1 MIKSFI
7 RKIFG
12 DKNKRFLKKLNS
24 TVAKVNALKPKI
36 QSMTDDELK
45 GKTEYFRE
53 LIKNGKTLND
63 ILPEVY
69 AVVREVSR
77 RVTGKEHYDEQIYG
91 GIVLHKGM
99 ISEMKTGEGKTLVSV
114 LPVYLNALS
123 GHVHV
128 ITANE
133 YLAKRDS
140 ISMGK
145 IHEFLGLSVGYIYN
159 HMDKEARQAAYRK
172 DITYGTASEFAFDY
186 LRDNGEMSKQD
197 MCQNGYNYA
206 VIDEVD
212 NILIDE
218 AGTPCIIS
226 GFAEVELDG
235 ERVDLGV
242 YLTMLQKI
250 VGNLSKDHYEIDEK
264 DRAIFLT
271 DDGMSFVEDEL
282 KNQEL
287 IGKNESLY
295 DFKNKNLQHYMYQ
308 LLKANYLFKVNVEYV
323 VEKGKII
330 IVDESTGRKMY
341 GRQYSDGLHQAIE
354 AKEGVYVNPE
364 TQTLASVTL
373 QNYFRMYKKLA
384 GMTGTALTEATE
396 FREIYGLD
404 IVAIPTHRKMIR
416 HDYNDEI
423 YRTFKE
429 KANAISSLVK
439 ECVKK
444 QQPVLLGTVSVEKSE
459 VISEVFTQ
467 NGIKHNVL
475 NAKNH
480 EKEADII
487 ADAGMPGAVTIAT
500 NMAGR
505 GTDIQLGGNPEIILE
520 RYIHEQ
526 LENGNEPSSDEIEK
540 KKKEIYEEVKK
551 RKEMVLNAGG
561 LYVIGTERHES
572 RRIDNQLRGRAGR
585 QGDKG
590 CSKFFLCLEDD
601 LMRVFGSEK
610 LDGMLQKLGL
620 KEGEVIT
627 HPWINKSIEKAQE
640 KVEARNY
647 SIRKNLLKY
656 DEVMNFERGTIYKFR
671 NNIIDSC
678 NFSTSIREIVDSGV
692 MSILN
697 HHISNETNM
706 SELDVTNLQE
716 EFDSIFGSNIV
727 NFESLISLANN
738 KEILKDKVS
747 QEIVKKIEIFENSAD
762 SEQLNGMYKRLILR
776 ELDKLWRSHLLMT
789 DHLRRSIHFRSYGQ
803 KDPLIEYKT
812 ESFELFNEMLDML
825 NLSIAKSVFCNWMA
839 QNGMENG
846 LQDGLQNGL
855 QDGDGFGLS
864 DFNLENLDGMDFSGL
879 EGLENSERSGN
890 SGDASFEEMNG
901 EDFLKNMSKLL
912 EQLKQSAS
920 ENLDRTGGD
929 VVVDD
934 ARAGAGKSGGDAAIE
949 GRAANG
955 SDGVLTSADSND
967 RSLSS
972 ADSLQGDERNA
983 VGNELSA
990 EDFSPEKFAEFMKGM
1005 FGDFSSESDMN
1016 DENDEGSDVEN
1027 DAADIEMI
1035 NDADTSENIHKVD
1048 TSNLGKNNL
1057 GNKHLGRD
1065 HLGQGANTIS
1075 NATSNTSLNA
1085 KFVSD
1090 TKQKSMSSSANS
1102 KQSVSSKDSLKFSGK
1117 EEKNIKKNLEKDVEN
1132 NIDSKKNDSKSKA
1145 DELRSV
1151 NENLKNAV
1159 KISEGVED
1167 LAKDLLK
1174 KNNNNKK

>member
-24 TVAKVNALKPKI
+24 TVAKVNALRPKI
-36 QSMTDDELK
+36 QSITNDELK
-45 GKTEYFRE
+45 GKTQYFRE
-53 LIKNGKTLND
+53 LIKNGKTLNE

-77 RVTGKEHYDEQIYG
+77 RVTGKEHYDEQVYG

-99 ISEMKTGEGKTLVSV
+99 ISEMKTGEGKTLSSV

-140 ISMGK
+140 VSMGK
-145 IHEFLGLSVGYIYN
+145 IHEFLGISVGCIYN

-172 DITYGTASEFAFDY
+172 DVTYGTASEFAFDY

-235 ERVDLGV
+235 ESVDLGV
-242 YLTMLQKI
+242 YLSMLQKI

-264 DRAIFLT
+264 DKAIFLT

-295 DFKNKNLQHYMYQ
+295 DFKNKNLQHYIYQ

-364 TQTLASVTL
+364 TQTLASITL
-373 QNYFRMYKKLA
+373 QNYFRMYKKLS

-429 KANAISSLVK
+429 KANAISNLVK

-526 LENGNEPSSDEIEK
+526 LENGREPSSNEIEEK
-540 KKKEIYEEVKK
+540 KKDIYEEVKK

-601 LMRVFGSEK
+601 LMRVFGSER
-610 LDGMLQKLGL
+610 LDGMLHKLGL

-656 DEVMNFERGTIYKFR
+656 DEVMNFERSTIYKFR

-706 SELDVTNLQE
+706 SEIDVTNLQD
-716 EFDSIFGSNIV
+716 EFDSIFDSNIV
-727 NFESLISLANN
+727 SFESLISLANN
-738 KEILKDKVS
+738 KDILKDKVV
-747 QEIVKKIEIFENSAD
+747 QEVVKKIEIFESSSD

-812 ESFELFNEMLDML
+812 ESFELFNDMLDML
-825 NLSIAKSVFCNWMA
+825 NLNIAKSVFCGWMR
-839 QNGMENG
+839 QDG
-846 LQDGLQNGL
+846 LQDGENA
-855 QDGDGFGLS
+855 GLS
-864 DFNLENLDGMDFSGL
+864 DFNFEGLNGMDLSGFEGLGNFEGAGGARDSNLDKGL
-879 EGLENSERSGN
+879 SH
-890 SGDASFEEMNG
+890 
-901 EDFLKNMSKLL
+901 EDFLKNISKLL
-912 EQLKQSAS
+912 ERLKQNAA
-920 ENLDRTGGD
+920 ENLDRTNES
-929 VVVDD
+929 
-934 ARAGAGKSGGDAAIE
+934 GKSGDASSRNAIE
-949 GRAANG
+949 ESVADGNDGLLDNTHSKG
-955 SDGVLTSADSND
+955 STQHSNENHLSVINDSQSYENNE
-967 RSLSS
+967 
-972 ADSLQGDERNA
+972 GD
-983 VGNELSA
+983 
-990 EDFSPEKFAEFMKGM
+990 DFSPEKFAEFTKGM
-1005 FGDFSSESDMN
+1005 FGDFYA
-1016 DENDEGSDVEN
+1016 ENNTNREGNEENNVEIVM
-1027 DAADIEMI
+1027 DPRKDIDGSGEL
-1035 NDADTSENIHKVD
+1035 HRVD
-1048 TSNLGKNNL
+1048 HSI
-1057 GNKHLGRD
+1057 
-1065 HLGQGANTIS
+1065 LGQD
-1075 NATSNTSLNA
+1075 LNA
-1085 KFVSD
+1085 NSISD
-1090 TKQKSMSSSANS
+1090 TKQKSMSSTTN
-1102 KQSVSSKDSLKFSGK
+1102 
-1117 EEKNIKKNLEKDVEN
+1117 
-1132 NIDSKKNDSKSKA
+1132 SKSKKELKKSEPLKSDSA
-1145 DELRSV
+1145 EVKNLGSKKDDNKSRTDELHRM
-1151 NENLKNAV
+1151 NENLENAV

-1174 KNNNNKK
+1174 NNKNNRK